1 MSITRRPLGTGPRPD
16 VEPALSP
23 IGDSHERG
31 GTAAARAAARPSATA
46 AEDQVES
53 RSQGRRQLGTG
64 PALF

>member
-1 MSITRRPLGTGPRPD
+1 MSTTRRPLGTGPRPD
-16 VEPALSP
+16 VEPEPSP

-31 GTAAARAAARPSATA
+31 GTAAAQAAAKPSARA

-64 PALF
+64 PGLF